1 MAFDPVRKAANC
13 MDNLSTKDTI
23 LFVDDEQV
31 ILKVC
36 TLMIKRL
43 GYKVLQATNGMEA
56 SQIFR
61 NNVEGICL
69 LILDM
74 KLPDENGSD
83 ICKRLKEIGPDVK
96 VLHTSGLGRAQG
108 GDSLEC
114 GCNGYLPKPFGIE
127 ELSNKLKDLL
137 ENT

>member
-1 MAFDPVRKAANC
+1 
-13 MDNLSTKDTI
+13 
-23 LFVDDEQV
+23 
-31 ILKVC
+31 
-36 TLMIKRL
+36 
-43 GYKVLQATNGMEA
+43 
-56 SQIFR
+56 
-61 NNVEGICL
+61 
-69 LILDM
+69 M

-96 VLHTSGLGRAQG
+96 VLHTSGLGRTQG
-108 GDSLEC
+108 GESLEC